1 MDMIN
6 RRRML
11 ILNGKHSFIIFEA
24 NKVPLDSRYISGQGE
39 YTVATDKII
48 VGGGYDR
55 TVPRLLIKGTIT
67 PKFSEYK
74 TIHILAKAT
83 VQTYQ
88 GLKDGQMRVDNQ
100 TQLVHSPMLGT
111 PYIIVSGKT
120 EREYILDISPTAK
133 SFQFK
138 AMQTTSDNT
147 WSTGEIT
154 KIWLEK

>member
-1 MDMIN
+1 MSITD

-11 ILNGKHSFIIFEA
+11 SGKPFFVIFQA
-24 NKVPLDSRYISGQGE
+24 NKVPLNSQYIDGQGA
-39 YTVATDKII
+39 YTVAADKIT
-48 VGGGYDR
+48 VGGGSDSAIP
-55 TVPRLLIKGTIT
+55 TLLIKGTIT

-100 TQLVHSPMLGT
+100 TQLSHSSVHGN

-120 EREYILDISPTAK
+120 EREYILDISSTAK
-133 SFQFK
+133 SFQFVSIK
-138 AMQTTSDNT
+138 ANYT
-147 WSTGEIT
+147 WYTGEIT

>member
-1 MDMIN
+1 MDKKT
-6 RRRML
+6 RRRLLM
-11 ILNGKHSFIIFEA
+11 GKHFFVIFQA
-24 NKVPLDSRYISGQGE
+24 NKVPLNSKYISGQGE
-39 YTVATDKII
+39 YTVAADKIT
-48 VGGGYDR
+48 VGGGSDSAI
-55 TVPRLLIKGTIT
+55 PKLLIKGTIT

>member
-1 MDMIN
+1 MSITD

-11 ILNGKHSFIIFEA
+11 SGKPFFVIFQA
-24 NKVPLDSRYISGQGE
+24 NKVPLNSRYISGQGE
-39 YTVATDKII
+39 YTVAADKIT
-48 VGGGYDR
+48 VGGGSDSGIP
-55 TVPRLLIKGTIT
+55 TLLIKGTIT

-100 TQLVHSPMLGT
+100 TQLFHSPMLGT

>member
-1 MDMIN
+1 MSITD

-11 ILNGKHSFIIFEA
+11 SGKPFFVIFQA
-24 NKVPLDSRYISGQGE
+24 NKVPLNSRYISGQGE
-39 YTVATDKII
+39 YTVAADKIT
-48 VGGGYDR
+48 VGGGSDSGIP
-55 TVPRLLIKGTIT
+55 TLLIKGTIT

-100 TQLVHSPMLGT
+100 AQLVHSPMLGT

>member
-1 MDMIN
+1 MSITD

-11 ILNGKHSFIIFEA
+11 SGKPFFVIFQA
-24 NKVPLDSRYISGQGE
+24 NKVPLNSQYISGQGE
-39 YTVATDKII
+39 YTVAADKIT
-48 VGGGYDR
+48 VGGGSDSG
-55 TVPRLLIKGTIT
+55 VPTLLIKGTIT

-83 VQTYQ
+83 VQTYH
-88 GLKDGQMRVDNQ
+88 GLTDGQMRVDNQ
-100 TQLVHSPMLGT
+100 TQLVHSPTLGT

>member
-1 MDMIN
+1 
-6 RRRML
+6 ML
-11 ILNGKHSFIIFEA
+11 SGKPFFVIFQA
-24 NKVPLDSRYISGQGE
+24 NKVPLNSRYISGQGA
-39 YTVATDKII
+39 YTVAADKIT
-48 VGGGYDR
+48 VGGGSGR
-55 TVPRLLIKGTIT
+55 GVPTLLIQGTIT

-83 VQTYQ
+83 VQTYH
-88 GLKDGQMRVDNQ
+88 GLTDGQMRVDNQ
-100 TQLVHSPMLGT
+100 TQLLHSSVHGN

>member
-1 MDMIN
+1 MSITD

-11 ILNGKHSFIIFEA
+11 SGKPFFVIFQA
-24 NKVPLDSRYISGQGE
+24 NKVPLNSRYISGQGE
-39 YTVATDKII
+39 YTVAADKIT
-48 VGGGYDR
+48 VGGGIDSGIP
-55 TVPRLLIKGTIT
+55 TLLIKGTIT

-133 SFQFK
+133 SFQFW
-138 AMQTTSDNT
+138 AIQNTSDNE

>member
-1 MDMIN
+1 MSITD

-11 ILNGKHSFIIFEA
+11 SGKPFFVIFQA
-24 NKVPLDSRYISGQGE
+24 NKVPLNSQYISGQGE
-39 YTVATDKII
+39 YTVAADKIT
-48 VGGGYDR
+48 VGGGSDSAI
-55 TVPRLLIKGTIT
+55 PELLIMGTIT

-83 VQTYQ
+83 LGTAN
-88 GLKDGQMRVDNQ
+88 GQMRVDNQ
-100 TQLVHSPMLGT
+100 TQLFHSSTLGT

>member
-1 MDMIN
+1 MSITD

-11 ILNGKHSFIIFEA
+11 SGKPFFVIFQA
-24 NKVPLDSRYISGQGE
+24 NKVPLNSQYINGQGE
-39 YTVATDKII
+39 YTVAADKIT
-48 VGGGYDR
+48 VGGGSDSG
-55 TVPRLLIKGTIT
+55 VPTLLIKGTIT

-83 VQTYQ
+83 LGTA
-88 GLKDGQMRVDNQ
+88 DGQMRVDNQ
-100 TQLVHSPMLGT
+100 TQLFHSSILGT

-120 EREYILDISPTAK
+120 EREYVLDISSTAK
-133 SFQFK
+133 SFQFW
-138 AMQTTSDNT
+138 AVRAQGSDD

>member
-1 MDMIN
+1 MSITD

-11 ILNGKHSFIIFEA
+11 SGKPFFVIFQA
-24 NKVPLDSRYISGQGE
+24 NKVPLNSRYISGQGE
-39 YTVATDKII
+39 YTVAADKIT
-48 VGGGYDR
+48 VGGGSDSGIP
-55 TVPRLLIKGTIT
+55 TLLIKGTIT

-100 TQLVHSPMLGT
+100 AQLVHSPMLGT
-111 PYIIVSGKT
+111 PYIIVSGRT

>member
-1 MDMIN
+1 MSITD

-11 ILNGKHSFIIFEA
+11 SGKPFFVIFQA
-24 NKVPLDSRYISGQGE
+24 NKVPLNSRYISGQGE
-39 YTVATDKII
+39 YTVAADKIT
-48 VGGGYDR
+48 VGGGSDSGIP
-55 TVPRLLIKGTIT
+55 TLLIKGTIT

-133 SFQFK
+133 SFQFVSIK
-138 AMQTTSDNT
+138 ANYT
-147 WSTGEIT
+147 WYTGEIT

>member
-1 MDMIN
+1 MSITD

-11 ILNGKHSFIIFEA
+11 SGKPFFVIFQA
-24 NKVPLDSRYISGQGE
+24 NKVPLNSQYISGQGE
-39 YTVATDKII
+39 YTVAADKIT
-48 VGGGYDR
+48 VGGGSDSG
-55 TVPRLLIKGTIT
+55 VPTLLIKGTIT

-83 VQTYQ
+83 VQTYH
-88 GLKDGQMRVDNQ
+88 GLTDGQMRVDNQ

>member
-1 MDMIN
+1 MSITD

-11 ILNGKHSFIIFEA
+11 SGKPFFVIFQA
-24 NKVPLDSRYISGQGE
+24 NKVPLNSRYISGQGE
-39 YTVATDKII
+39 YTVAADKIT
-48 VGGGYDR
+48 VGGGSDSGIP
-55 TVPRLLIKGTIT
+55 TLLIKGTIT

-83 VQTYQ
+83 IQTYH
-88 GLKDGQMRVDNQ
+88 GLEDGQMRVDNQ
-100 TQLVHSPMLGT
+100 AQLVHSPMLGT

>member
-1 MDMIN
+1 MDKKT
-6 RRRML
+6 RRRLLM
-11 ILNGKHSFIIFEA
+11 GKPFFVIFQA
-24 NKVPLDSRYISGQGE
+24 NKVPLNSKYIDGQGE
-39 YTVATDKII
+39 YTVAADKIT
-48 VGGGYDR
+48 VGGGSDSA
-55 TVPRLLIKGTIT
+55 VPRLLIKGTVT
-67 PKFSEYK
+67 PRFSEYK

-100 TQLVHSPMLGT
+100 TQLNDSSILGN

-133 SFQFK
+133 SFQFVSIK
-138 AMQTTSDNT
+138 NPANNT
-147 WSTGEIT
+147 WDTGEIT